1 MESAP
6 PPKLDTCIPYIVAE
20 LPTDEE
26 IAARAVRLGACGYCG
41 RDFCLYESASSDPRR
56 LAGEPMR
63 WLHNTCEDAVR
74 VSLGRAPIYT
84 GIKFHQCYGRTP
96 CTGSEDLR

>member
-1 MESAP
+1 M
-6 PPKLDTCIPYIVAE
+6 
-20 LPTDEE
+20 
-26 IAARAVRLGACGYCG
+26 RLGACGYCG